1 MIMNLMNWIDEHP
14 DYALIINSDH
24 GGQHFYGEDII
35 RNHGEDF
42 PGNEGIFFIY
52 TKDFKDDYDNL
63 KMNERY
69 ISIIDESTLMSEIL
83 LNINIPLESKG
94 IPYPLINDEIFT
106 YSSEKNYN

>member
-1 MIMNLMNWIDEHP
+1 MYSLLQAYIAEKMIMNLMNWIDEHP

-52 TKDFKDDYDNL
+52 TKEFKDNYDEL

-69 ISIIDESTLMSEIL
+69 INIRSIFAKE
-83 LNINIPLESKG
+83 
-94 IPYPLINDEIFT
+94 
-106 YSSEKNYN
+106 